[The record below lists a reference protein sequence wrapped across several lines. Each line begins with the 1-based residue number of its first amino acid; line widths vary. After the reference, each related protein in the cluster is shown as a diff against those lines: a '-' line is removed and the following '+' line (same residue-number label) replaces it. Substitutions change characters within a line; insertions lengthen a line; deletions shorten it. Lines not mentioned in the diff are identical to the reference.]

1 MFSDHNKDI
10 SLKLILN
17 MGGYDNEV
25 VMNWAVKIDY
35 EKFVW

>member
-1 MFSDHNKDI
+1 MLMFSDNNKDI

-25 VMNWAVKIDY
+25 VVN
-35 EKFVW
+35 

>member
-1 MFSDHNKDI
+1 MLMFSDHNKDI

-25 VMNWAVKIDY
+25 VMN
-35 EKFVW
+35 